1 MIEIMN
7 NRTELVVAF
16 IQSTMNLTTTSES
29 EIDRPH
35 ITIDDTNQSYTTSD
49 DGVNQQTTIKPPLP
63 FQADELPNGSSSG
76 MKTTSSPV
84 KIGEYIYL
92 ILSYT

>member
-49 DGVNQQTTIKPPLP
+49 DEVNQQTTIKPPLP

-76 MKTTSSPV
+76 MKTTSNPV
-84 KIGEYIYL
+84 KIGE
-92 ILSYT
+92 

>member
-1 MIEIMN
+1 MIEIMS
-7 NRTELVVAF
+7 NRTELVLAF

-35 ITIDDTNQSYTTSD
+35 IKIDDTNQSYTTSAG
-49 DGVNQQTTIKPPLP
+49 GVNQQTTIKPPLP